1 MKFSGYDPAPV
12 AMYGQL
18 VNVGLPTVLNEP
30 GRIVRRRGVNLAV
43 GLPIP
48 STVGLPTPSTILG
61 VAEKTGENVTY
72 LGVPTLTY
80 PSCCIYVRIL
90 AVLPSEPGRITL
102 A

>member
-1 MKFSGYDPAPV
+1 
-12 AMYGQL
+12 MYGQL
-18 VNVGLPTVLNEP
+18 VYVGLPTVLNEP

-80 PSCCIYVRIL
+80 PSCCMV
-90 AVLPSEPGRITL
+90 VLTLTVLVKEPGLTTL